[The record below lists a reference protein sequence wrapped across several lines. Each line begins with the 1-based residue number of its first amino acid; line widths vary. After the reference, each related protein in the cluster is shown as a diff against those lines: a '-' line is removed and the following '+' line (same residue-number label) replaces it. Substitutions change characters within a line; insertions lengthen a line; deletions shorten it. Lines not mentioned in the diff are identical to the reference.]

1 MDGAVVPALVAA
13 GLLALAGA
21 MKVVDP
27 TMTSGALR
35 EMGLPSHPELVRLL
49 ALGELV
55 LGVVAVVVGGSVVWT
70 LVAASYIAFGMFVV
84 AALRVDAPIGSCG
97 CFGRADTPP
106 HWLHVVIDVG
116 IWTSVVTWVARMER
130 APLDEL
136 GDASGGDAILAVA
149 ASLALVAFLYA
160 GFTGAARA
168 RATR

>member
-27 TMTSGALR
+27 TMTVGALR
-35 EMGLPSHPELVRLL
+35 EFGLPSSPALVRVL
-49 ALGELV
+49 ALAEVV
-55 LGVVAVVVGGSVVWT
+55 LGILAIVVGGTVLWT

-116 IWTSVVTWVARMER
+116 LWLVVVTWVVRLDQ
-130 APLDEL
+130 APLDEIA
-136 GDASGGDAILAVA
+136 DHGGDGAIAIA
-149 ASLALVAFLYA
+149 AALALIAFVYA
-160 GFTGAARA
+160 GFTGAARSV
-168 RATR
+168 RSTR

>member
-13 GLLALAGA
+13 GILALAGA

-27 TMTSGALR
+27 RMTVGALR
-35 EMGLPSHPELVRLL
+35 EMGLPSSPELVRLL

-55 LGVVAVVVGGSVVWT
+55 LGVLAVIVGGTVVWT
-70 LVAASYIAFGMFVV
+70 LVAASYIAFGIFVV
-84 AALRVDAPIGSCG
+84 AALRADSPIGSCG

-116 IWTSVVTWVARMER
+116 IWLAVVTWVARMEQ
-130 APLDEL
+130 APIDEL
-136 GDASGGDAILAVA
+136 ADHGGDGIVAVA
-149 ASLALVAFLYA
+149 ASLAIIAFVYA

-168 RATR
+168 SRATR

>member
-13 GLLALAGA
+13 GILALAGA

-27 TMTSGALR
+27 TMTVGALR
-35 EMGLPSHPELVRLL
+35 EFGLPSSPVLVRLL
-49 ALGELV
+49 ALAELV
-55 LGVVAVVVGGSVVWT
+55 LGIVAVTVGGSLVWT

-116 IWTSVVTWVARMER
+116 IWLSVVTWVARMEQ
-130 APLDEL
+130 APLDEIADH
-136 GDASGGDAILAVA
+136 GTDGAVAVA
-149 ASLALVAFLYA
+149 AALAIVGFVYA

-168 RATR
+168 ATR

>member
-13 GLLALAGA
+13 GILALAGA

-27 TMTSGALR
+27 TMTAGALR
-35 EMGLPSHPELVRLL
+35 EMGLPSSPELVRLF

-55 LGVVAVVVGGSVVWT
+55 LGVLAVIVGGTVVWT

-84 AALRVDAPIGSCG
+84 AALRSGAPIGSCG

-116 IWTSVVTWVARMER
+116 IWLAVVTWVARMEQ

-136 GDASGGDAILAVA
+136 TDHGGDGAVAVA
-149 ASLALVAFLYA
+149 AALAIIAFVFA

-168 RATR
+168 GRATR